1 MLGRNRFNSLK
12 NYKEIDIYLRFEKN
26 TASKKVNI
34 VLKRTGYTQN
44 KERIWDMI
52 ELKFH
57 EMEYFCCCFGLIL
70 LLGSYILDCFCYFI
84 YL

>member
-1 MLGRNRFNSLK
+1 MEPKKLNIALK
-12 NYKEIDIYLRFEKN
+12 SI
-26 TASKKVNI
+26 
-34 VLKRTGYTQN
+34 GYIQN

-57 EMEYFCCCFGLIL
+57 EIEYFCCGFGLIL

-84 YL
+84 YLFITKIQNNLDFQFIKHFNTII